1 MALIDNI
8 KTELGLTDT
17 EHDGLL
23 SLLISGEQDNAKNI
37 THNVRA
43 ADDDTLLQR
52 MVIWRYNTL
61 GSEGLNSENYSGVS
75 FSYTAD
81 YPEDIMQVLRSYKK
95 VRVIGND

>member
-1 MALIDNI
+1 MALLENI
-8 KTELGLTDT
+8 KTELGLSDM
-17 EHDGLL
+17 EHDVLL
-23 SLLISGEQDNAKNI
+23 SLLIGGEQDNAKNI
-37 THNVRA
+37 THNVKA
-43 ADDDTLLQR
+43 PEDDSLIQR

-81 YPEDIMQVLRSYKK
+81 YPDDIMQVLRSYKK